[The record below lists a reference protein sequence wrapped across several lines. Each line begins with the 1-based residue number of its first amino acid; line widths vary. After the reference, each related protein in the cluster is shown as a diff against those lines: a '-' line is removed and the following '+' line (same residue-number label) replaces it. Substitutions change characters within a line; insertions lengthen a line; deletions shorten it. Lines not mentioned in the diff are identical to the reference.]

1 MVYKIM
7 VIPQHTLVL
16 DLLVM
21 FCIASRDP
29 EGMYAL
35 FLSSHL
41 LANVAEQEGTHQNLL
56 DVSVFFSCLGRAR
69 KSQDH

>member
-1 MVYKIM
+1 M
-7 VIPQHTLVL
+7 VIPQHILVL
-16 DLLVM
+16 DLIWSLICY
-21 FCIASRDP
+21 CISSRDP
-29 EGMYAL
+29 EGMCAL

-56 DVSVFFSCLGRAR
+56 DVSVFFSCLRRAG